1 MKKLLLTMLT
11 ALLLT
16 TLLLFVAC
24 GSDET
29 PAVTTTAETTQAP
42 STTATTT
49 SQTLNT
55 TKVTTTVAS
64 TTTSA
69 PSITPT
75 PGSTLTQNENSVT
88 VKSLGDKL
96 VMTIQKTEN
105 GKIVYTLAEKDGN
118 LIIGESA
125 MGLTIGS
132 DDILTGATFKDAT
145 AKELKVSYNHLG
157 TFSTL
162 TDHCVTA
169 TVPMQN
175 GNYEF
180 AIEIKLYDNGVAFR
194 YNVPNSKSAL
204 IKGEATSFAVQNI
217 NKVWYGANSDCY
229 EDSIKSAKYERLSS
243 ADKLTGPLMIELA
256 DNGGYVSLLEGYV
269 EPTYIGTNY
278 VSTGENNT
286 FKVTGSWT
294 QNKDFDS
301 FRVTEDIITGWRII
315 NYSKDLGDIVTNNNI
330 YHTAL
335 GLEGKTSSYT
345 DTDWIT
351 PGKSVWS
358 WLSETGDRVRFDS
371 QIEYTLNA
379 AKLGFTYNII
389 DDGYPKWSDYE
400 DKLLY
405 LGLLGEDIGVKQ
417 ILWGSVTNIG
427 SGLRIPDK
435 ASAKTIMQKLANLH
449 LSGIKLDFFN
459 AETNTLTHDIQQA
472 VLAEGMELHLVVN
485 FHGVHKPT
493 AYSVLY
499 PNELTREAIRGLE
512 ALSKSDISTQASYIV
527 SQFYTRLLA
536 GHADFTP
543 EVKTAMQIA
552 SLVVLDS
559 PMMVLAAN
567 PADLLKSE
575 SLEMVRAIPTV
586 WDQTVFL
593 DGTVGKYVSLAK
605 EKDKV
610 WYIGGI
616 TTTNKEVEI
625 DLSKILG
632 DGEYLLTGWVDESTT
647 KKTQISQTVTKDTK
661 LDLGTIKANCGYI
674 LQISKLQISQHG
686 GEIADPFGTVSI
698 MTASGNSIVKY
709 TIDGSDPMTSA
720 TAMLAGDPII
730 LKESALLR
738 IAITEGDG
746 KGTAFSYQF
755 NKVVYNGISESIEQG
770 DSKATVTLTPTIEG
784 SKLYYTLDGSTPTS
798 ASTEYKAP
806 FVLTESVTLKV
817 IAVTAE
823 GKVSPVKIYN
833 VGVAAAVPSITPDV
847 YIGSDYTEAKT
858 DWGNICVDK
867 SMNNT
872 TLSLGGV
879 TTSSGTKFEHGIS
892 ANAKAYFVYN
902 IPENVTNFVGVAGI
916 DDSNYQNTI
925 EGYKAST
932 IVKIYIDGVL
942 KYTTA
947 KLGCGQYE
955 QIEVEIPAGAK
966 VLRIE
971 FGDAGDGISCD
982 NVDLCDA
989 GFILAK

>member
-1 MKKLLLTMLT
+1 MKKFLLTM
-11 ALLLT
+11 AVFLLLA
-16 TLLLFVAC
+16 TLTLFSAC
-24 GSDET
+24 GSNT
-29 PAVTTTAETTQAP
+29 PETTTADTTQAP
-42 STTATTT
+42 ATTVADTTTAPTITAATTT
-49 SQTLNT
+49 Q
-55 TKVTTTVAS
+55 
-64 TTTSA
+64 A

-75 PGSTLTQNENSVT
+75 PDNTITQDENSVSI
-88 VKSLGDKL
+88 KSLNREL
-96 VMTIQKTEN
+96 TMALTKTDS
-105 GKIVYTLAEKDGN
+105 GKIVYTLTAKDGTC
-118 LIIGESA
+118 IIGESA
-125 MGLTIGS
+125 IGLTVGS
-132 DDILTGATFKDAT
+132 EDIFEGASFKDAT
-145 AKELKVSYNHLG
+145 AQELKVSYNHLG

-162 TDHCVTA
+162 TDHCVAAKVT
-169 TVPMQN
+169 MQKDS
-175 GNYEF
+175 YEF

-194 YNVPNSKSAL
+194 YSLPKKGSSRL

-229 EDSIKSAKYERLSS
+229 EDSIRSAKYTGISTS
-243 ADKLTGPLMIELA
+243 DKLTGPLMIELT

-286 FKVTGSWT
+286 FKISGSWT
-294 QNKDFDS
+294 SGKDFDT
-301 FRVTEDIITGWRII
+301 FRSGDDILTGWRII
-315 NYSKDLGDIVTNNNI
+315 NYSKDLADIVTNNNI

-335 GLEGKTSSYT
+335 GIEGNAPENT

-389 DDGYPKWSDYE
+389 DDGYPNWSDYE

-405 LGLLGEDIGVKQ
+405 LGLLGEDVGVKQ
-417 ILWGSVTNIG
+417 ILWASVTNVG
-427 SGLRIPDK
+427 SGLRVPDK
-435 ASAKTIMQKLANLH
+435 TAAKTIMQKLANLH

-459 AETNTLTHDIQQA
+459 AETNTTTHDIQQA
-472 VLAEGMELHLVVN
+472 VLEEGLALHLVVN

-499 PNELTREAIRGLE
+499 PNELTREAIKGLE
-512 ALSKSDISTQASYIV
+512 SLSKTNYSSQASYIV
-527 SQFYTRLLA
+527 TQFYTRLLA

-543 EVKTAMQIA
+543 EVMNAMQMA
-552 SLVVLDS
+552 SLVILDS

-586 WDQTVFL
+586 WDKTVFL
-593 DGTVGKYVSLAK
+593 DGTVGKYISLAK
-605 EKDKV
+605 EKDGV

-616 TTTNKEVEI
+616 TTTSRPVEV
-625 DLSKILG
+625 DLSEILG
-632 DGEYLLTGWVDESTT
+632 DGEYLLTGWVDESNS
-647 KKTQISQTVTKDTK
+647 KKTQITQTVTKDTK
-661 LDLGTIKANCGYI
+661 LDLGSIKASCGYVF
-674 LQISKLQISQHG
+674 QITKLSISQHG
-686 GEIADPFGTVSI
+686 GEITGPITVK
-698 MTASGNSIVKY
+698 TASSTAVVKY
-709 TIDGSDPMTSA
+709 TLDGSDPMTSA
-720 TAMLAGDPII
+720 SAVVAGKTIT
-730 LKESALLR
+730 LTESALLR
-738 IAITEGDG
+738 LAITEGDG
-746 KGTAFSYQF
+746 KGTELSYQF
-755 NKVVYNGISESIEQG
+755 NNVVYNGISESIEYG
-770 DSKATVTLTPTIEG
+770 DSKATITLAPIIEG
-784 SKLYYTLDGSTPTS
+784 AKLYYTLDGSTPTS

-806 FVLTESVTLKV
+806 IVLTESATLKV
-817 IAVTAE
+817 IAITAD
-823 GKVSPVKIYN
+823 GKVSPVKTYS

-847 YIGSDYTEAKT
+847 YIGSDYTDAKT
-858 DWGNICVDK
+858 DWGNIRVDR
-867 SMNNT
+867 SMNDT

-879 TTSSGTKFEHGIS
+879 STSSGTKFAHGIS

-902 IPENVTNFVGVAGI
+902 IPENATKFVGVAGI

-942 KYTTA
+942 SYTTA

-955 QIEVEIPAGAK
+955 QIEVEIPADAK
-966 VLRIE
+966 VIRIE
-971 FGDAGDGISCD
+971 FGDAGDGITCD

-989 GFILAK
+989 GFVLAK

>member
-1 MKKLLLTMLT
+1 MKKLLLLIVSLLMIT
-11 ALLLT
+11 ALVLL
-16 TLLLFVAC
+16 ASC
-24 GSDET
+24 GTST
-29 PAVTTTAETTQAP
+29 PATTETETTTQAP
-42 STTATTT
+42 IGTTQTAVTTQIPSITANLTTT
-49 SQTLNT
+49 Q
-55 TKVTTTVAS
+55 
-64 TTTSA
+64 A
-69 PSITPT
+69 PNITPT
-75 PGSTLTQNENSVT
+75 PDNTVTLDENSVSIR
-88 VKSLGDKL
+88 SLNGGLTMDIK
-96 VMTIQKTEN
+96 KTEN
-105 GKIVYTLAEKDGN
+105 GKIAYTLTAKDGT
-118 LIIGESA
+118 LVIGESTI
-125 MGLTIGS
+125 GLTIGS
-132 DDILTGATFKDAT
+132 EDVFEGASFKNAT
-145 AKELKVSYNHLG
+145 AKELNVSYNHLG
-157 TFSTL
+157 NFSTL
-162 TDHCVTA
+162 TDHCVAANVT
-169 TVPMQN
+169 MQKN
-175 GNYEF
+175 GYEF
-180 AIEIKLYDNGVAFR
+180 AIEVKLYDNGVAFR
-194 YNVPNSKSAL
+194 YNLPKTGSSRL
-204 IKGEATSFAVQNI
+204 IKGEATSFAVQNL

-229 EDSIKSAKYERLSS
+229 EDSIKSAKYTGISTS
-243 ADKLTGPLMIELA
+243 DKLTGPLMIELA
-256 DNGGYVSLLEGYV
+256 NNGGYISLLEGYV
-269 EPTYIGTNY
+269 ETTYIGTNY
-278 VSTGENNT
+278 ISTGKNNT
-286 FKVTGSWT
+286 FKVSGSWT
-294 QNKDFDS
+294 SGKDFDT
-301 FRVTEDIITGWRII
+301 FRSSDDILTGWRIV
-315 NYSKDLGDIVTNNNI
+315 NYSKDLSDIVLNDTI

-335 GLEGKTSSYT
+335 GIEGNAPANT

-405 LGLLGEDIGVKQ
+405 LGLLGEDVGVKQ
-417 ILWGSVTNIG
+417 ILWASVTNVG
-427 SGLRIPDK
+427 SGLRVPDK
-435 ASAKTIMQKLANLH
+435 AAAKTVMQKLANLH

-459 AETNTLTHDIQQA
+459 AETNTTTHDIQQA
-472 VLAEGMELHLVVN
+472 VLAEGMALHLVVN

-499 PNELTREAIRGLE
+499 PNELTREAIKGLE
-512 ALSKSDISTQASYIV
+512 SLSKTNYSAQASYIV

-543 EVKTAMQIA
+543 EVMNGMQMA
-552 SLVVLDS
+552 SLIVLDS

-567 PADLLKSE
+567 PTDLLKSE

-605 EKDKV
+605 EKDGV

-616 TTTNKEVEI
+616 TTTSKAVEV

-632 DGEYLLTGWVDESTT
+632 DGEYLLTGWVDDSTT
-647 KKTQISQTVTKDTK
+647 KKSQITQTVTKDTK
-661 LDLGTIKANCGYI
+661 LDLGTIKSSCGYVF
-674 LQISKLQISQHG
+674 QITKLSISQHG
-686 GEIADPFGTVSI
+686 GEITGPITVK
-698 MTASGNSIVKY
+698 TASSTAVVKY
-709 TIDGSDPMTSA
+709 TLDGSDPMTSA
-720 TAMLAGDPII
+720 SAVVAGETIT
-730 LKESALLR
+730 LTESALLR

-770 DSKATVTLTPTIEG
+770 DSKATITLTPTIEG
-784 SKLYYTLDGSTPTS
+784 AKLYYTLDGSTPTS

-858 DWGNICVDK
+858 DWGNVCVDK

-879 TTSSGTKFEHGIS
+879 NTTSGTKFSHGIS
-892 ANAKAYFVYN
+892 ANAKAHFVYN
-902 IPENVTNFVGVAGI
+902 IPENVTKFVGVAGI

-966 VLRIE
+966 VIRIE

>member
-1 MKKLLLTMLT
+1 MKKLLLLIVSLLMIT
-11 ALLLT
+11 ALVLL
-16 TLLLFVAC
+16 ASC
-24 GSDET
+24 GTST
-29 PAVTTTAETTQAP
+29 PATTETETTTQAP
-42 STTATTT
+42 IGTTQTAVTTQIPSTTANLTTT
-49 SQTLNT
+49 Q
-55 TKVTTTVAS
+55 
-64 TTTSA
+64 A
-69 PSITPT
+69 PNITPT
-75 PGSTLTQNENSVT
+75 PDNTVTLDENSVSIR
-88 VKSLGDKL
+88 SLNGGLTMDIK
-96 VMTIQKTEN
+96 KTEN
-105 GKIVYTLAEKDGN
+105 GKIAYTLTAKDGT
-118 LIIGESA
+118 LVIGESTI
-125 MGLTIGS
+125 GLTIGS
-132 DDILTGATFKDAT
+132 EDVFEGASFKNAT
-145 AKELKVSYNHLG
+145 AKELNVSYNHLG
-157 TFSTL
+157 NFSTL
-162 TDHCVTA
+162 TDHCVAANVT
-169 TVPMQN
+169 MQKN
-175 GNYEF
+175 GYEF
-180 AIEIKLYDNGVAFR
+180 AIEVKLYDNGVAFR
-194 YNVPNSKSAL
+194 YNLPKTGSSRL
-204 IKGEATSFAVQNI
+204 IKGEATSFAVQNL

-229 EDSIKSAKYERLSS
+229 EDSIKSAKYTGISTS
-243 ADKLTGPLMIELA
+243 DKLTGPLMIELA
-256 DNGGYVSLLEGYV
+256 NNGGYISLLEGYV
-269 EPTYIGTNY
+269 ETTYIGTNY
-278 VSTGENNT
+278 ISTGKNNT
-286 FKVTGSWT
+286 FKVSGSWT
-294 QNKDFDS
+294 SGKDFDT
-301 FRVTEDIITGWRII
+301 FRSSDDILTGWRIV
-315 NYSKDLGDIVTNNNI
+315 NYSKDLSDIVLNDTI

-335 GLEGKTSSYT
+335 GIEGNAPANT

-405 LGLLGEDIGVKQ
+405 LGLLGEDVGVKQ
-417 ILWGSVTNIG
+417 ILWASVTNVG
-427 SGLRIPDK
+427 SGLRVPDK
-435 ASAKTIMQKLANLH
+435 AAAKTVMQKLANLH

-459 AETNTLTHDIQQA
+459 AETNTTTHDIQQA
-472 VLAEGMELHLVVN
+472 VLAEGMALNLVVN

-512 ALSKSDISTQASYIV
+512 TLSKSDISTQANYIV
-527 SQFYTRLLA
+527 AQYYTRLLA

-567 PADLLKSE
+567 PADLLESE

-616 TTTNKEVEI
+616 TTTNREVEI

-632 DGEYLLTGWVDESTT
+632 DGKYLLTGWVDESTS
-647 KKTQISQTVTKDTK
+647 KKTQIITQTVTKDTK
-661 LDLGTIKANCGYI
+661 LDLGTLKANCGYVF
-674 LQISKLQISQHG
+674 QISKFQISQHG

-720 TAMLAGDPII
+720 TAMLTGDPII

-746 KGTAFSYQF
+746 MGTAFSYQF

-770 DSKATVTLTPTIEG
+770 DSKATVTLAPTIEG
-784 SKLYYTLDGSTPTS
+784 AKLYYTLDGSTPTS

-879 TTSSGTKFEHGIS
+879 NTTSGTKFSHGIS
-892 ANAKAYFVYN
+892 ANAKAHFVYN
-902 IPENVTNFVGVAGI
+902 IPENVTKFVGVAGI

-966 VLRIE
+966 VIRIE